1 MTLDEIRERDKEARL
16 CDWGLVPSRSLYAM
30 YDRAKLIEWL
40 DRAMTFVID
49 KTQSSSYRG
58 ADARAL
64 LREIK
69 GEKP

>member
-1 MTLDEIRERDKEARL
+1 MTLDEIKQRL
-16 CDWGLVPSRSLYAM
+16 AVEKRLYAAISKKIPRGIL
-30 YDRAKLIEWL
+30 DAEKLIEWL

-58 ADARAL
+58 AAAREL